1 MLNKNDFCFMLYT
14 RVSQSVSEMERG
26 KLHILGWMG
35 FFKARYKLPFIRSFI
50 SIVRENDN
58 QVKVVKVG

>member
-14 RVSQSVSEMERG
+14 PVSQSVSEMERG
-26 KLHILGWMG
+26 KLHILGWKF
-35 FFKARYKLPFIRSFI
+35 FFKAHYKLPFIRSFI
-50 SIVRENDN
+50 SSVRENDN